1 MGAEGARRERM
12 QRILVGLLAAS
23 LSLLGLPLRA
33 ENRTAPKGPDEDGT
47 KPALV
52 RIAGEG
58 LLNSHAFGFLTE
70 LSDDI
75 GGRVT
80 GTPADRQAE
89 EWGVAKMKSLGLENV
104 HTEQYTIWRGW
115 TRGTAEGEILAP
127 VHHRLQ
133 IDAMG
138 WTGSTPAGGAEGDV
152 VRVNMFDIENEL
164 KNVSR
169 LKGKIALVTA
179 KGQPPQNEMNLF
191 ALFGDFLKAAGT
203 ARVLA
208 VISIRNRVL
217 SSAGISVRGIWP
229 REQQTTPRESRPPSV
244 PRKPSCVPGS
254 ARGAR
259 SVSFCLRAR
268 SKDSMARSRMSK
280 STKRKWPIIL
290 AI

>member
-127 VHHRLQ
+127 VQ
-133 IDAMG
+133 
-138 WTGSTPAGGAEGDV
+138 E
-152 VRVNMFDIENEL
+152 
-164 KNVSR
+164 SR
-169 LKGKIALVTA
+169 LRRCRASSHARWCIAQCA
-179 KGQPPQNEMNLF
+179 HFPG
-191 ALFGDFLKAAGT
+191 
-203 ARVLA
+203 R
-208 VISIRNRVL
+208 
-217 SSAGISVRGIWP
+217 GISFSPRPILPLGGPPECLSRGRRCRHSIP
-229 REQQTTPRESRPPSV
+229 LGSR
-244 PRKPSCVPGS
+244 R
-254 ARGAR
+254 
-259 SVSFCLRAR
+259 RAN
-268 SKDSMARSRMSK
+268 
-280 STKRKWPIIL
+280 
-290 AI
+290 

>member
-89 EWGVAKMKSLGLENV
+89 EWGVAKMKSLGLENEIGRASCREREYGLEG
-104 HTEQYTIWRGW
+104 TE
-115 TRGTAEGEILAP
+115 
-127 VHHRLQ
+127 
-133 IDAMG
+133 
-138 WTGSTPAGGAEGDV
+138 
-152 VRVNMFDIENEL
+152 
-164 KNVSR
+164 
-169 LKGKIALVTA
+169 
-179 KGQPPQNEMNLF
+179 
-191 ALFGDFLKAAGT
+191 AANIT
-203 ARVLA
+203 V
-208 VISIRNRVL
+208 
-217 SSAGISVRGIWP
+217 
-229 REQQTTPRESRPPSV
+229 
-244 PRKPSCVPGS
+244 
-254 ARGAR
+254 
-259 SVSFCLRAR
+259 
-268 SKDSMARSRMSK
+268 
-280 STKRKWPIIL
+280 
-290 AI
+290 

>member
-179 KGQPPQNEMNLF
+179 KGQPPQNEMGVTTF
-191 ALFGDFLKAAGT
+191 RRRSICRPDAGVPGLFGCG
-203 ARVLA
+203 
-208 VISIRNRVL
+208 
-217 SSAGISVRGIWP
+217 
-229 REQQTTPRESRPPSV
+229 
-244 PRKPSCVPGS
+244 
-254 ARGAR
+254 
-259 SVSFCLRAR
+259 RANT
-268 SKDSMARSRMSK
+268 DRSR
-280 STKRKWPIIL
+280 R
-290 AI
+290 

>member
-1 MGAEGARRERM
+1 MCAESARREAM
-12 QRILVGLLAAS
+12 QRVLVGFMMVAAS
-23 LSLLGLPLRA
+23 LCAGGLPLRA
-33 ENRTAPKGPDEDGT
+33 DDRPPKGPDEDGT

-70 LSDDI
+70 WSDDI

-179 KGQPPQNEMNLF
+179 KEIG
-191 ALFGDFLKAAGT
+191 
-203 ARVLA
+203 
-208 VISIRNRVL
+208 
-217 SSAGISVRGIWP
+217 
-229 REQQTTPRESRPPSV
+229 
-244 PRKPSCVPGS
+244 
-254 ARGAR
+254 
-259 SVSFCLRAR
+259 RAHV
-268 SKDSMARSRMSK
+268 
-280 STKRKWPIIL
+280 
-290 AI
+290 

>member
-1 MGAEGARRERM
+1 MGVAGRTRPLGRKLAIHRETIWPWLRLQCMVVSMGAEGARRERM

-80 GTPADRQAE
+80 GTPAARHAE

-115 TRGTAEGEILAP
+115 
-127 VHHRLQ
+127 
-133 IDAMG
+133 
-138 WTGSTPAGGAEGDV
+138 
-152 VRVNMFDIENEL
+152 
-164 KNVSR
+164 
-169 LKGKIALVTA
+169 
-179 KGQPPQNEMNLF
+179 
-191 ALFGDFLKAAGT
+191 
-203 ARVLA
+203 
-208 VISIRNRVL
+208 
-217 SSAGISVRGIWP
+217 
-229 REQQTTPRESRPPSV
+229 
-244 PRKPSCVPGS
+244 
-254 ARGAR
+254 
-259 SVSFCLRAR
+259 
-268 SKDSMARSRMSK
+268 
-280 STKRKWPIIL
+280 
-290 AI
+290 